1 MCAICPI
8 AWERCK
14 MPTLW
19 MLVGVPGSG
28 KSSWVDQQGFDRDTV
43 IISTDR
49 HIDAEAARQGRTYS
63 EVFKGHI
70 KRATSIMN
78 ADLAMAINDGDD
90 IVWDQTNTTAK
101 SRSAKLASVPN
112 TYRKVAVFFPTP
124 EPKELERRLA
134 SRPGKH
140 IPWNVLQGMIS
151 QLEAPTTDE
160 GFDEVIVV

>member
-1 MCAICPI
+1 
-8 AWERCK
+8 
-14 MPTLW
+14 

-28 KSSWVDQQGFDRDTV
+28 KSTWLDQQGFGRDTA
-43 IISTDR
+43 IISTDQ

-63 EVFKGHI
+63 EVFKGFV

-78 ADLAMAINDGDD
+78 ADLAIAIKDGDD
-90 IVWDQTNTTAK
+90 ICWDQTNVTSK
-101 SRSAKLASVPN
+101 SRAAKLASVPN

-140 IPWNVLQGMIS
+140 IPWNILQGMAS
-151 QLEAPTTDE
+151 QLEIPTEDE
-160 GFDEVIVV
+160 GFDEVVVVS

>member
-1 MCAICPI
+1 
-8 AWERCK
+8 

-19 MLVGVPGSG
+19 MLVGVPGAG
-28 KSSWVDQQGFDRDTV
+28 KSTWIDQQCFGLDTV

-70 KRATSIMN
+70 KRATAIMN
-78 ADLAMAINDGDD
+78 ADLAMAVKDGDD
-90 IVWDQTNTTAK
+90 ICWDQTNVTAK
-101 SRSAKLASVPN
+101 SRAAKLASIPDN
-112 TYRKVAVFFPTP
+112 YHKVAVFFPTP
-124 EPKELERRLA
+124 EPRELERRLA
-134 SRPGKH
+134 SRPGKS

-160 GFDEVIVV
+160 GFDEVVVVR

>member
-1 MCAICPI
+1 
-8 AWERCK
+8 

-19 MLVGVPGSG
+19 MLVGVPGAG
-28 KSSWVDQQGFDRDTV
+28 KSTWIDQQCFGLDTV

-70 KRATSIMN
+70 KRATAIMN
-78 ADLAMAINDGDD
+78 ADLAMAVKDGDD
-90 IVWDQTNTTAK
+90 ICWDQTNVTAK
-101 SRSAKLASVPN
+101 SRAAKLASIPDN
-112 TYRKVAVFFPTP
+112 YHKVAVFFPTP

-134 SRPGKH
+134 SRPGKS

-160 GFDEVIVV
+160 GFDEVVVVR

>member
-1 MCAICPI
+1 
-8 AWERCK
+8 

-19 MLVGVPGSG
+19 MLVGVPGAG
-28 KSSWVDQQGFDRDTV
+28 KSTWIDQQCFGLDTV

-70 KRATSIMN
+70 KRATAIMN
-78 ADLAMAINDGDD
+78 ADLAMAVKDGDD
-90 IVWDQTNTTAK
+90 ICWDQTNVTAK
-101 SRSAKLASVPN
+101 SRAAKLASIPDN
-112 TYRKVAVFFPTP
+112 YHKVAVFFPTP
-124 EPKELERRLA
+124 EPRELERRLA
-134 SRPGKH
+134 SRPGKS

>member
-1 MCAICPI
+1 
-8 AWERCK
+8 

-28 KSSWVDQQGFDRDTV
+28 KSTWLDQQGFGRDTA
-43 IISTDR
+43 IISTDQ
-49 HIDAEAARQGRTYS
+49 HIDAEAARQGQTYS
-63 EVFKGHI
+63 EVFKGFV

-78 ADLAMAINDGDD
+78 ADLAIAIKDGND
-90 IVWDQTNTTAK
+90 ICWDQTNVTSK
-101 SRSAKLASVPN
+101 SRAAKLASVPN

-140 IPWNVLQGMIS
+140 IPWNILQGMAS
-151 QLEAPTTDE
+151 HLEIPTEDE
-160 GFDEVIVV
+160 GFDEVVVVS